1 MTRNLRC
8 PIVSSIGRIKEQK
21 QDMIRRHAQPDDVKG
36 LTQVLMTLA
45 SLALLWWAALL
56 SVHVSYWLTVA
67 AVLLLSLFTVRAF
80 ALMHECGHGS
90 LFRTQCLNPPFVF
103 LLLLASAMPQY

>member
-36 LTQVLMTLA
+36 LTQVLTTLP

-80 ALMHECGHGS
+80 SLIHECHHATF
-90 LFRTQCLNPPFVF
+90 FRTPWLN
-103 LLLLASAMPQY
+103 LA

>member
-36 LTQVLMTLA
+36 LTQVLTTRA
-45 SLALLWWAALL
+45 SLAGVCWAALL
-56 SVHVSYWLTVA
+56 SVHVCYWLTAA

-90 LFRTQCLNPPFVF
+90 LFRTQLLNRAFGF
-103 LLLLASAMPQY
+103 LLG